1 VDDVTNLGDT
11 LKQATITA
19 LRIVIYYE
27 KLSIPFHEHP
37 YCYLFCKTLPE
48 NTVPQTV
55 SKLFHGQTGMWMKG
69 AELVRSQV
77 SIVTGSDDPE
87 S

>member
-1 VDDVTNLGDT
+1 MKNFPS
-11 LKQATITA
+11 
-19 LRIVIYYE
+19 
-27 KLSIPFHEHP
+27 LSIKHP
-37 YCYLFCKTLPE
+37 NSYLFCKIVLE
-48 NTVPQTV
+48 NIAHQIV
-55 SKLFHGQTGMWMKG
+55 SKLFHGQRGAWMKG